1 MSEVTSEITP
11 TPGQFLSSG
20 VRCRG
25 WFYSPVKATSRGCV
39 VMAHGFGASPDGPL
53 GQVARRIAAAGT
65 AAFAFD
71 YRRFG
76 ASEGEPR
83 ERLDMDSQLD
93 DWHAAIA
100 HVRERDDIDP
110 DLIGL
115 WGSSLSGG
123 QVLCVAAC
131 DHRIASVVAQVPYTD
146 GHSLARA
153 AGLRHLIRLTPAIA
167 RDALHNV
174 TGRDPYMISGLGPPG
189 KAAAVT
195 TRVADNYDSLVAGAP
210 SWPNRV
216 NAGAMLQVYRFRP
229 AALAQQ
235 IRCPL
240 LVVLSYRDHVAP
252 ADAAMRAAHG
262 LPYIELALF
271 PALHFELYG
280 GETFERAMRTEISFF
295 THHFARQDN
304 GLRAQ
309 MSPEQRPHRQASA
322 RRRTGR
328 MLRGAWRLGRS
339 SGFAAS
345 E

>member
-11 TPGQFLSSG
+11 TPGAFLSSG
-20 VRCRG
+20 VRCTG
-25 WFYSPVKATSRGCV
+25 WFYEPVEATSRGCV

-71 YRRFG
+71 YRHFG
-76 ASEGEPR
+76 ASDGQPR
-83 ERLDMDSQLD
+83 DQLDMDRQLD

-100 HVRERDDIDP
+100 HVRERDDVDP

-123 QVLCVAAC
+123 QVLCVAAR

-153 AGLRHLIRLTPAIA
+153 AGLKHLIRLMPAIA
-167 RDALHNV
+167 RDAFNNA

-189 KAAAVT
+189 EAAAVT
-195 TRVADNYDSLVAGAP
+195 TRVADNYDSLVASAP
-210 SWPNRV
+210 SWPNRI

-271 PALHFELYG
+271 PALHFELYS
-280 GETFERAMRTEISFF
+280 GETFERAMSTEISFF
-295 THHFARQDN
+295 EHHFGRNPDGDQAWVNPSQ
-304 GLRAQ
+304 Q
-309 MSPEQRPHRQASA
+309 PHRQASA

-328 MLRGAWRLGRS
+328 MLRGAWHLGRS
-339 SGFAAS
+339 SGFAAT

>member
-11 TPGQFLSSG
+11 APGEFPSNG

-25 WFYSPVKATSRGCV
+25 WFYTPPEATSRGCV

-53 GQVARRIAAAGT
+53 GRVARRIAAAGT

-71 YRRFG
+71 YRNFG
-76 ASEGEPR
+76 ASDGQPR
-83 ERLDMDSQLD
+83 DQLRVD
-93 DWHAAIA
+93 HQIEDWHAAIA
-100 HVRERDDIDP
+100 HVRERDDVDP

-146 GHSLARA
+146 GYSLARA
-153 AGLRHLIRLTPAIA
+153 AGLRHLIRLMPAIA
-167 RDALHNV
+167 RDALYDA

-189 KAAAVT
+189 AAAAVT
-195 TRVADNYDSLVAGAP
+195 TRVSDNYASLVAGAP
-210 SWPNRV
+210 SWPNRI
-216 NAGAMLQVYRFRP
+216 NAGAMLQIYRFRP

-262 LPYIELALF
+262 LPYLELALF
-271 PALHFELYG
+271 PALHFELYS
-280 GETFERAMRTEISFF
+280 GETFERAMSTEISFF
-295 THHFARQDN
+295 EHHFGRHSAGDRPWVN
-304 GLRAQ
+304 RAQ
-309 MSPEQRPHRQASA
+309 PPHRQASA

-328 MLRGAWRLGRS
+328 MLRGAWHVGRS
-339 SGFAAS
+339 SGFAAA

>member
-1 MSEVTSEITP
+1 MSEITREITP
-11 TPGQFLSSG
+11 TPCEFESGG

-25 WFYSPVKATSRGCV
+25 WFYEPLEATSRGCV

-53 GQVARRIAAAGT
+53 GHVARRIAAAGT

-71 YRRFG
+71 YRNFG
-76 ASEGEPR
+76 DSDGQPR
-83 ERLDMDSQLD
+83 DRLDIDRQLE

-100 HVRERDDIDP
+100 CVRERDDVDP

-123 QVLCVAAC
+123 QVLCVAAR

-153 AGLRHLIRLTPAIA
+153 AGVGHLIKLMPAIA
-167 RDALHNV
+167 RDALNTA
-174 TGRDPYMISGLGPPG
+174 TGRAPYMISGLGPPG
-189 KAAAVT
+189 KAAAVR
-195 TRVADNYDSLVAGAP
+195 TRVTDNYDRLVASAP
-210 SWPNRV
+210 SWPNRI
-216 NAGAMLQVYRFRP
+216 NASSMLQIWRFRP

-271 PALHFELYG
+271 PALHFELYSG
-280 GETFERAMRTEISFF
+280 ATFERAISTEISFF
-295 THHFARQDN
+295 EHHFARHGDDERGWMNPATQPY
-304 GLRAQ
+304 Q
-309 MSPEQRPHRQASA
+309 QAYA
-322 RRRTGR
+322 RRRPAGL
-328 MLRGAWRLGRS
+328 LRGTWRLARS
-339 SGFAAS
+339 SGFAAT

>member
-1 MSEVTSEITP
+1 
-11 TPGQFLSSG
+11 
-20 VRCRG
+20 
-25 WFYSPVKATSRGCV
+25 
-39 VMAHGFGASPDGPL
+39 MAHGFGASPDGPL

-71 YRRFG
+71 YRQFG
-76 ASEGEPR
+76 ASDGLPR
-83 ERLDMDSQLD
+83 DQLDIDRQLD
-93 DWHAAIA
+93 DWHAAISY
-100 HVRERDDIDP
+100 VRGRDDVNP

-123 QVLCVAAC
+123 QVLCVAAR

-146 GHSLARA
+146 GYSLARA
-153 AGLRHLIRLTPAIA
+153 AGLPHLIRLVPAIA
-167 RDALHNV
+167 RDVLHSA
-174 TGRDPYMISGLGPPG
+174 TGRSPYMIPGLGAPG
-189 KAAAVT
+189 ESAAVHTSRPT
-195 TRVADNYDSLVAGAP
+195 TYASVVAGAP

-216 NAGAMLQVYRFRP
+216 NASAMLQVYRFRP
-229 AALAQQ
+229 ARLARQ

-271 PALHFELYG
+271 PAAHFELYT
-280 GETFERAMRTEISFF
+280 GETFERAISTEISFLE
-295 THHFARQDN
+295 HHFAHPTGGEGAWVNPTQ
-304 GLRAQ
+304 Q
-309 MSPEQRPHRQASA
+309 PHRQASA

-328 MLRGAWRLGRS
+328 MLRGAWNLRRS
-339 SGFAAS
+339 SGFAAT

>member
-1 MSEVTSEITP
+1 MPKATMEITP
-11 TPGQFLSSG
+11 TSSEFLSAG
-20 VRCRG
+20 VCCRG
-25 WFYSPVKATSRGCV
+25 WFYEPVEPTSRGCV

-53 GQVARRIAAAGT
+53 GQVARRVAAGGT

-71 YRRFG
+71 YRQFG
-76 ASEGEPR
+76 ASDGLPR
-83 ERLDMDSQLD
+83 DQLDIDRQLD
-93 DWHAAIA
+93 DWHAAISY
-100 HVRERDDIDP
+100 VRGRGDVDP

-123 QVLCVAAC
+123 QVLCVAAR

-153 AGLRHLIRLTPAIA
+153 AGLPHLIRLLPAIA
-167 RDALHNV
+167 RDAVHAA

-189 KAAAVT
+189 EAAAVT
-195 TRVADNYDSLVAGAP
+195 TRLSDNYDRIVAGAP
-210 SWPNRV
+210 SWQNRI

-271 PALHFELYG
+271 PALHFELYS
-280 GETFERAMRTEISFF
+280 GETFERAMSTEISFF
-295 THHFARQDN
+295 EHHFARPT
-304 GLRAQ
+304 GGGRAWVNPTQ
-309 MSPEQRPHRQASA
+309 QPHRQASA
-322 RRRTGR
+322 RRRRRRPLLGS
-328 MLRGAWRLGRS
+328 WHLGRS

>member
-1 MSEVTSEITP
+1 MSEVTSATTP
-11 TPGQFLSSG
+11 TPDAFLSSG
-20 VRCRG
+20 VRCTG
-25 WFYSPVKATSRGCV
+25 WFYEPAEATARGCV
-39 VMAHGFGASPDGPL
+39 VVAHGVGASPDGPL

-65 AAFAFD
+65 AAYAFD
-71 YRRFG
+71 YRHFG
-76 ASEGEPR
+76 ASDGEPR
-83 ERLDMDSQLD
+83 DQLDMDRQLA

-100 HVRERDDIDP
+100 HVRERDDVDP

-123 QVLCVAAC
+123 QVLCVAAR

-153 AGLRHLIRLTPAIA
+153 AGLKHLIRLMPAIA
-167 RDALHNV
+167 RDAFNNA

-189 KAAAVT
+189 EAAAVT
-195 TRVADNYDSLVAGAP
+195 TRLSDNYDSLVAGAP
-210 SWPNRV
+210 SWPNRI

-229 AALAQQ
+229 AALAQE

-271 PALHFELYG
+271 PALHFELYS
-280 GETFERAMRTEISFF
+280 GETFERATSTEISFF
-295 THHFARQDN
+295 EHHFRRHPDGDHAWVNPSQ
-304 GLRAQ
+304 Q
-309 MSPEQRPHRQASA
+309 PHRQASA
-322 RRRTGR
+322 RRRTGS
-328 MLRGAWRLGRS
+328 MLRGAWHLGRS
-339 SGFAAS
+339 SGFAAT